1 MTVRTDHSRP
11 PLQTARVPVSD
22 QYSVTSDQWP
32 VVSGRAAASRLP
44 DNGPRSTLHAPRS
57 TPPAPLAPLALRGYT
72 LLELLTVITIMGLMA
87 ALVAPTLRALKPNA
101 KVAATRELLDA
112 VGRARQLA
120 ISQRTTVYMVF
131 VSPNFWTDNAATT
144 WNDNDRR
151 MVTNLCDKQLTG
163 YAFVALRSIGDQPGV
178 FNPTYLSSWRTLPQ
192 GAYIPLGKF
201 WPWTRVS
208 LTNTPLSGPTT
219 PYVIPYFSMT
229 NTIPFPS
236 ETNRPPPYARVA
248 YIAFNG
254 MGQLVSGQP
263 GQPELIPVSEGTVSV
278 ARDFNTK
285 VALVGPTATVKELP
299 PGNTMQN
306 YSLVYIDRLTG
317 RAHVE
322 RRKVQ

>member
-1 MTVRTDHSRP
+1 M
-11 PLQTARVPVSD
+11 
-22 QYSVTSDQWP
+22 
-32 VVSGRAAASRLP
+32 
-44 DNGPRSTLHAPRS
+44 
-57 TPPAPLAPLALRGYT
+57 
-72 LLELLTVITIMGLMA
+72 
-87 ALVAPTLRALKPNA
+87 
-101 KVAATRELLDA
+101 AATRELLDA

-131 VSPNFWTDNAATT
+131 VSPNFWTDNAAAAWTT
-144 WNDNDRR
+144 NDWKA
-151 MVTNLCDKQLTG
+151 VTNLCDKQLTG

-201 WPWTRVS
+201 WPRSRVT
-208 LTNTPLSGPTT
+208 LTNTALGTLT
-219 PYVIPYFSMT
+219 IPHFSMT

-285 VALVGPTATVKELP
+285 VALVGPSATVKELP

>member
-1 MTVRTDHSRP
+1 
-11 PLQTARVPVSD
+11 
-22 QYSVTSDQWP
+22 
-32 VVSGRAAASRLP
+32 
-44 DNGPRSTLHAPRS
+44 
-57 TPPAPLAPLALRGYT
+57 
-72 LLELLTVITIMGLMA
+72 MGLIA
-87 ALVAPTLRALKPNA
+87 ALAVPTLRALKPNA

-131 VSPNFWTDNAATT
+131 LPPNFWTDSAATT
-144 WNDNDRR
+144 WSPDDKKA
-151 MVTNLCDKQLTG
+151 VTNLCDKQLTG

-192 GAYIPLGKF
+192 GAYIPMGKF
-201 WPWTRVS
+201 WPWPQVA
-208 LTNTPLSGPTT
+208 LTNTALGGQAT
-219 PYVIPYFSMT
+219 PYVIPYFSRT

-236 ETNRPPPYARVA
+236 ETNRPPPYARLA

-263 GQPELIPVSEGTVSV
+263 GQPELIPISEGIVSV
-278 ARDFNTK
+278 ARDLNTK
-285 VALVGPTATVKELP
+285 VAQVGSTPTVKELP
-299 PGNTMQN
+299 PGNTIQD

>member
-1 MTVRTDHSRP
+1 MIVRTDHSRP

-22 QYSVTSDQWP
+22 QYSVASDQYSVISNQWS
-32 VVSGRAAASRLP
+32 VISGRAAASRLA

-57 TPPAPLAPLALRGYT
+57 TPLALRALRGYT

-131 VSPNFWTDNAATT
+131 VSPNFWTDNAAAAWTT
-144 WNDNDRR
+144 NDWKA
-151 MVTNLCDKQLTG
+151 VTNLCDKQLTG

-201 WPWTRVS
+201 WPRSRVT
-208 LTNTPLSGPTT
+208 LTNTALGTLT
-219 PYVIPYFSMT
+219 IPHFSMT

-285 VALVGPTATVKELP
+285 VALVGPSATVKELP